1 MKKERRGY
9 AVQDDIVKLTRRY
22 PQLLLP
28 IREGERQTEE
38 YQESVLG
45 GRPLEREPD
54 FVCPEEIELAA
65 CDTPA
70 GLAET
75 VCFGRREDFIHAYRA
90 LAYRCEPANIPDSV
104 GAGYIG
110 GLINWEKIR
119 AHRDTYLAAGG
130 TDWEAEFGRFT
141 SDRKNYRDS
150 LILLSS
156 GDYSNLSAE
165 IVGLPAEEWRRKSL
179 TIRRYHELTHFV
191 CRALYPDNV
200 DALRDEVIADAI
212 GLVAAFGRYDTA
224 LAARF
229 LGVEGGGFREGGRLS
244 HYVKDGE
251 LQAAVD
257 RAKDLIAEYAA
268 RIEKAHPEAGGDVFA
283 LLLGIFP

>member
-1 MKKERRGY
+1 MLE
-9 AVQDDIVKLTRRY
+9 DIEKLAQRY

-38 YQESVLG
+38 YQNAVLG
-45 GRPLEREPD
+45 GKPLEGEPD
-54 FVCPEEIELAA
+54 FVCPEEIELSV

-70 GLAET
+70 GRAET
-75 VCFGRREDFIHAYRA
+75 VYFGRREDFVHAYRA
-90 LAYRCEPANIPDSV
+90 LAYRCEPADIPDSV

-110 GLINWEKIR
+110 GLINWKKIR
-119 AHRDTYLAAGG
+119 DHRDEYLAAGG
-130 TDWEAEFGRFT
+130 EDWEEEFGRFT
-141 SDRKNYRDS
+141 SERRNYRDS
-150 LILLSS
+150 LILLSG

-165 IVGLPAEEWRRKSL
+165 SVGLPADEWTRKSL
-179 TIRRYHELTHFV
+179 AIRKYHELTHFV

-212 GLVAAFGRYDTA
+212 GLTAAFRRYDTA

-229 LGVEGGGFREGGRLS
+229 LGVEGDGFREGGRLS

-251 LQAAVD
+251 LSAAVE
-257 RAKDLIAEYAA
+257 RAKALIAAYAA
-268 RIEKAHPEAGGDVFA
+268 RIDKARPEAGEDVFA
-283 LLLGIFP
+283 LLLKIFP

>member
-1 MKKERRGY
+1 MREDMMKLAK
-9 AVQDDIVKLTRRY
+9 RY

-45 GRPLEREPD
+45 GKPLEREPD
-54 FVCPEEIELAA
+54 FVCPEEIELSA

-70 GLAET
+70 GRAET
-75 VCFGRREDFIHAYRA
+75 VYFGLREDFVHAYRA
-90 LAYRCEPANIPDSV
+90 LAYRCEPADIPDSV

-110 GLINWEKIR
+110 GLINWEKIHT
-119 AHRDTYLAAGG
+119 HRDEYLAAGG
-130 TDWEAEFGRFT
+130 TDWEEEFGRFT

-150 LILLSS
+150 LILLSG
-156 GDYSNLSAE
+156 GDYSNLSAGS
-165 IVGLPAEEWRRKSL
+165 VGLPAAEWKSKSL
-179 TIRRYHELTHFV
+179 AIRKYHELTHFV

-200 DALRDEVIADAI
+200 DALRDEVIADAV
-212 GLVAAFGRYDTA
+212 GLVAAFGRYDTQ

-229 LGVEGGGFREGGRLS
+229 LGVEGGVFREGGRLS

-251 LQAAVD
+251 LSAAVD
-257 RAKDLIAEYAA
+257 RAQALIAEYAA
-268 RIEKAHPEAGGDVFA
+268 RIEKALPDSGGDVFA
-283 LLLGIFP
+283 LLLKMFP

>member
-1 MKKERRGY
+1 MREDMMKLAK
-9 AVQDDIVKLTRRY
+9 RY

-28 IREGERQTEE
+28 IRAGERQTEE
-38 YQESVLG
+38 YQDAVLG
-45 GRPLEREPD
+45 GKPLDREPD
-54 FVCPEEIELAA
+54 FLCPGEIGLSA

-70 GLAET
+70 GRAET
-75 VCFGRREDFIHAYRA
+75 VYFGRREDFVHAYRA
-90 LAYRCEPANIPDSV
+90 LAYRCEPADIPDSV

-119 AHRDTYLAAGG
+119 AHRDEYLAAGG
-130 TDWEAEFGRFT
+130 EDWEAEFERFT

-156 GDYSNLSAE
+156 GDYSNLPAGS
-165 IVGLPAEEWRRKSL
+165 VGLSAAEWKSRSL

-212 GLVAAFGRYDTA
+212 GLIAAFGCFDTE

-229 LGVEGGGFREGGRLS
+229 LGVEDGRFREGGRLS
-244 HYVKDGE
+244 HYVKEGE
-251 LQAAVD
+251 LPEAVE
-257 RAKDLIAEYAA
+257 RAKALIAETAA
-268 RIEKAHPEAGGDVFA
+268 RIEKARPEAGEDVFA
-283 LLLGIFP
+283 LLLRIFP